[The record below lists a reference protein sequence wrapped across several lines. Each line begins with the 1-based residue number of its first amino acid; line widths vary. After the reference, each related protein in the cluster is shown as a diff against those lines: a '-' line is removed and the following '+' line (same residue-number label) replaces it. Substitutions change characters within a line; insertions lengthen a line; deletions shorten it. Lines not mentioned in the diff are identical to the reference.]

1 MLFGRS
7 GDWPDDAEGE
17 RGANQQSGRHTATDR
32 TGIVRMAR
40 FSNLLAAC
48 SQSPAPVQ
56 PLPPGRTADEV
67 ANYARAQAQYRAGL
81 ASGNGE
87 VVMHATNTFS
97 RIASEILSRQDPKLF
112 DAQVLCERHRVA
124 EPRDGGG
131 LRSTFEPQ
139 FVQDCRRIDGRYNQ
153 ETIASRRDLEAK
165 IAAADRATV
174 AEAGR

>member
-1 MLFGRS
+1 MRKMIGSALIAAAVS
-7 GDWPDDAEGE
+7 
-17 RGANQQSGRHTATDR
+17 
-32 TGIVRMAR
+32 I
-40 FSNLLAAC
+40 LLAAC
-48 SQSPAPVQ
+48 AQSPAPVQ
-56 PLPPGRTADEV
+56 ALPPGPTADEV

-81 ASGNGE
+81 ASGNGD

-97 RIASEILSRQDPKLF
+97 LIASEILSRQDPKLF
-112 DAQVLCERHRVA
+112 DAQVLCQRYRVA
-124 EPRDGGG
+124 EPRDEGG

-153 ETIASRRDLEAK
+153 ERIAIRRDLEAK